1 MPRRARLD
9 APGTL
14 HHVIIRG
21 IEKRRIV
28 DDRKDRENFVSR
40 MGEIASV
47 TKTPIY
53 AWALMPNHAHILL
66 RSGPAGLSKY
76 MGRFLSGY
84 AVSYN
89 LRHSRH
95 GHLFKNRYKSI
106 VCDVDSY
113 FRELMRY
120 IHLNPLRAKLVRN
133 LSELDRYPWSGH
145 SVVMGKIDNGWQD
158 RKHVLSWFGE
168 KERQAKTAYRRY
180 VQEGVGQGRV
190 PELVGGGLIRSL
202 GGWSQV
208 LSLRSHGKRV
218 LTDERILGSG
228 DFVEKLLTAA
238 DERLKYQFDKHK
250 RRKKM
255 QQVIEDVCER
265 EKVRIMELRSGS
277 RRGRIPQIRAQI
289 AVRLVE
295 ELAVPLAEI
304 ARQLGVSTSAISK
317 ALRKTSEK

>member
-53 AWALMPNHAHILL
+53 AWALMLNHAHILL

-89 LRHSRH
+89 LRHDRH
-95 GHLFKNRYKSI
+95 GHLFQNRYKSI
-106 VCDVDSY
+106 VCDEDSY
-113 FRELMRY
+113 FRELLRY
-120 IHLNPLRAKLVRN
+120 IHLNPLRAKLVKN

-145 SVVMGKIDNGWQD
+145 SVVIGRIDNGWQD

-180 VQEGVGQGRV
+180 IQEGVGQGRV

-228 DFVEKLLTAA
+228 DFVEKLLTQA
-238 DERLKYQFDKHK
+238 DERFKYQFDRDK

-255 QQVIEDVCER
+255 EQVIEDVCER
-265 EKVRIMELRSGS
+265 EKISIMELRSGS

-289 AVRLVE
+289 ASRLAE
-295 ELAVPLAEI
+295 EFAVPLAEI

-317 ALRKTSEK
+317 ALRKTSGE